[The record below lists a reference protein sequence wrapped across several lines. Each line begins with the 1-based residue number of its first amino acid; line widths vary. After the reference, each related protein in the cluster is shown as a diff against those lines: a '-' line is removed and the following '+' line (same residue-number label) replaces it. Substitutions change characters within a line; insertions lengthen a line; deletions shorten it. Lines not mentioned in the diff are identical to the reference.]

1 MNAAAVAKSLGV
13 SRRTL
18 MRWVT
23 QLDLQ
28 LDKNELGHY
37 QFSDVDVDRLKQ
49 LQDETNQ
56 QLSKQEIKTETNNQ
70 KDHTKLVNL
79 TSTEETEELNSR
91 KGVVK
96 NSASLDANIIEAL
109 NERINEL
116 ERTTRSKADD
126 VVSYQLLQHRQETE
140 ELLKRITTLEAR
152 VVELENAQPKRE
164 PRKEKA
170 LVFDQ
175 SEPSETSTSK
185 RSRRKNLISSIF
197 SL

>member
-1 MNAAAVAKSLGV
+1 MNAAAVAKLLGV

-18 MRWVT
+18 MRWVA

-37 QFSDVDVDRLKQ
+37 QFSDVDVNRLKQ

-56 QLSKQEIKTETNNQ
+56 QLSKQEIQTESNNQ
-70 KDHTKLVNL
+70 KDHTNPVNL
-79 TSTEETEELNSR
+79 TSTKETKKLNSR
-91 KGVVK
+91 KGVIK
-96 NSASLDANIIEAL
+96 NNTSLDADIIETL

-116 ERTTRSKADD
+116 ERTLRSKADD

-140 ELLKRITTLEAR
+140 ELMNRITTLEAR
-152 VVELENAQPKRE
+152 VVELENAQPNRE
-164 PRKEKA
+164 ARKDKA

-175 SEPSETSTSK
+175 SEPSSTSK
-185 RSRRKNLISSIF
+185 RPRRKNLISSIF

>member
-1 MNAAAVAKSLGV
+1 MNAAAVAKILGV

-37 QFSDVDVDRLKQ
+37 QFSNVDVDRLKQ
-49 LQDETNQ
+49 LQNETNQ
-56 QLSKQEIKTETNNQ
+56 QLPQQEIKTETNNQ
-70 KDHTKLVNL
+70 KDHTTPVNL
-79 TSTEETEELNSR
+79 TSTEDTKELNSR

-96 NSASLDANIIEAL
+96 NSASLDATIIETL
-109 NERINEL
+109 GERINEL
-116 ERTTRSKADD
+116 ERTTRSKADV

-140 ELLKRITTLEAR
+140 ELINKITTLEAR

-164 PRKEKA
+164 ARKEKV

-175 SEPSETSTSK
+175 AEPSETSK

>member
-1 MNAAAVAKSLGV
+1 MNAAAVAKLLGV
-13 SRRTL
+13 SRRTV

-49 LQDETNQ
+49 LQNETNQ
-56 QLSKQEIKTETNNQ
+56 QLLKQDIQTEN
-70 KDHTKLVNL
+70 
-79 TSTEETEELNSR
+79 NSR
-91 KGVVK
+91 KGVIK
-96 NSASLDANIIEAL
+96 NNASLDANIIETL

-116 ERTTRSKADD
+116 ERTIRSKADD

-140 ELLKRITTLEAR
+140 ELINRITTLEAR
-152 VVELENAQPKRE
+152 LVELENAQPKRE
-164 PRKEKA
+164 ARKEKV

-175 SEPSETSTSK
+175 AEPSATSTSK